1 MALKG
6 FDWKQFLLA
15 NGEKI
20 GLGVFSALGLILLTL
35 GLVNMQTAD
44 SPDNKKA
51 ALAKINK
58 DVDSRFMAAEPTDG
72 DKPSKDRAKLAYAEF
87 KPIPASGY
95 QTDPYFTDEAVASP
109 KRQQPKI
116 LQVSP
121 DAKAAVALLAL
132 KTLVVDGDDKRGTRI
147 LVLKDYKGAAKGA
160 MGGIPGGPGSEG
172 ATGMPPGMTLPGPG
186 GVAGK
191 APAGPLGNADLLKNI
206 AKRAAGG
213 AKRNTGKLGKAKD
226 DPRPI
231 YNAEMVT
238 EQEFEAKGY
247 QPAIDVKAVRI
258 AEIAATFP
266 LKQQMEEYRSRL
278 RLPEGQYEM
287 PYFSGVEVE
296 RREKLPDGKW
306 SDYKGV
312 DVRKDYDLYRNLSF
326 NQYETDDDR
335 WLDLVQI
342 QMSMAGKPVSPVY
355 WKRPK
360 AVFDGMYP
368 NLEEGLAKV
377 QDRLKQ
383 AETSK
388 TLQEQRKKRKSLLD
402 RNEDEDQA
410 GAAFGMAPGMMPG
423 GGSPSMPG
431 GPGGG
436 SPPMGSGSGGFP
448 GMAGPGMKPGFG
460 GMPGMGAPGMSPG
473 ATAMAD
479 LPAPDDCI
487 VRVMDFTLESGK
499 TYQYR
504 MRVKLRNPNY
514 MRSDVAQE
522 SYAKEEELRPDPE
535 SWRELPPV
543 TSPLEQFMYAAL
555 PVVNEGL
562 VPETDRNKGFLEIHH
577 WVEKTTV
584 GGGDVDVGEW
594 VVVAR
599 HKVSRGDF
607 IGRDTLVQ
615 GVPTWNRS
623 IHASDFLHD
632 QSTQASGKATGE
644 PAVMVNLVA
653 RRGTTP
659 VQFMLA
665 DFEGPYFLH
674 ERVERKDGRT
684 STTRIEDPKRPS
696 LNSKQDPDTWTES
709 MILTTDGRLLGRNS
723 AATELDPERKERLK
737 AYDARVAQVK
747 KDIEDS
753 RKTGAPG
760 APAGTNPFGAPPGS
774 K

>member
-6 FDWKQFLLA
+6 FDWKQFLLTK
-15 NGEKI
+15 GEKI
-20 GLGVFSALGLILLTL
+20 GLGIFGVVGLALLTL
-35 GLVNMQTAD
+35 GLINVNTAD
-44 SPDNKKA
+44 SPEGKKA
-51 ALAKINK
+51 AMAKLNK
-58 DVDSRFMAAEPTDG
+58 DVDGKYAAAEPTDS
-72 DKPSKDRAKLAYAEF
+72 DKPAKDRAKLAYAEF
-87 KPIPASGY
+87 KAIPASGY
-95 QTDPYFTDEAVASP
+95 QTDPYFTDEAVAPP

-116 LQVSP
+116 LQVGP

-132 KTLVVDGDDKRGTRI
+132 KTLVVDGDEKRGTRI
-147 LVLKDYKGAAKGA
+147 LVLKDYKGTAAGA
-160 MGGIPGGPGSEG
+160 MGGIPGGEG
-172 ATGMPPGMTLPGPG
+172 ATGLPPGMGTPVLG
-186 GVAGK
+186 GATGK
-191 APAGPLGNADLLKNI
+191 APAGPLGSADLLKNI

-213 AKRNTGKLGKAKD
+213 GKRNIGKLGKAKD
-226 DPRPI
+226 DPRAI

-247 QPAIDVKAVRI
+247 QPAIDVKAVRM

-266 LKQQMEEYRSRL
+266 LKQQMEEYRTRL
-278 RLPEGQYEM
+278 RLPEDQYEM
-287 PYFSGVEVE
+287 PYFSGVEIE
-296 RREKLPDGKW
+296 RREKLPNGKW

-312 DVRKDYDLYRNLSF
+312 DIRKDYDLYRNLAF
-326 NQYETDDDR
+326 NQFETDDDR

-342 QMSMAGKPVSPVY
+342 QVSATGKPVSPVY
-355 WKRPK
+355 WRRPK
-360 AVFDGMYP
+360 AVFESMYP

-377 QDRLKQ
+377 QDRLRQ

-388 TLQEQRKKRKSLLD
+388 TLQEQRKKRKSLLN
-402 RNEDEDQA
+402 RSEDEDQA
-410 GAAFGMAPGMMPG
+410 GALGMAPGALPGGGIPGFPGG
-423 GGSPSMPG
+423 GGSPG
-431 GPGGG
+431 GPGL
-436 SPPMGSGSGGFP
+436 GGFP
-448 GMAGPGMKPGFG
+448 GGSGGPGMKPGMGGPPGFG
-460 GMPGMGAPGMSPG
+460 GPPGLPG
-473 ATAMAD
+473 AGGTSAVLAE
-479 LPAPDDCI
+479 LPPPDDCMI
-487 VRVMDFTLESGK
+487 RVMDFTVESGK

-522 SYAKEEELRPDPE
+522 SYAKEEELRPDTD

-543 TSPLEQFMYAAL
+543 DSPLEQFMYAAL

-562 VPETDRNKGFLEIHH
+562 APDSDRNKAFMEIHH
-577 WVEKTTV
+577 WVEKTVV

-594 VVVAR
+594 VVVGR
-599 HKVSRGDF
+599 HKVSRGDY

-632 QSTQASGKATGE
+632 QSTQASAKASGE
-644 PAVMVNLVA
+644 PSVMVNLVA

-659 VQFMLA
+659 VQFILA

-684 STTRIEDPKRPS
+684 GTTRIEDPKRPS
-696 LNSKQDPDTWTES
+696 LNSKQDPDTWSES
-709 MILTTDGRLLGRNS
+709 LILTTDGRLLARNS
-723 AATELDPERKERLK
+723 ARTDIDPERKERLK
-737 AYDARVAQVK
+737 AYDARVSQVK

-753 RKTGAPG
+753 RGSGTPGAPG
-760 APAGTNPFGAPPGS
+760 GTNPFGSPAGN

>member
-6 FDWKQFLLA
+6 IDWKQFLIA
-15 NGEKI
+15 NGEKL
-20 GLGVFSALGLILLTL
+20 GLGIFSALGLILLAL
-35 GLVNMQTAD
+35 GLVYSQTAE
-44 SPDNKKA
+44 SPDAKKA

-58 DVDSRFMAAEPTDG
+58 DVDGRFVSAEPADA
-72 DKPSKDRAKLAYAEF
+72 DKPSKERAKLAYAEF

-132 KTLVVDGDDKRGTRI
+132 KTLIVDGDDKRGTRI
-147 LVLKDYKGAAKGA
+147 LVLKDYKGGAMAAKG
-160 MGGIPGGPGSEG
+160 GVPGFPG
-172 ATGMPPGMTLPGPG
+172 ATEGGTGVPAIGAPGM
-186 GVAGK
+186 VAGAGVMGK
-191 APAGPLGNADLLKNI
+191 GPAAPIGNADLLKNI
-206 AKRAAGG
+206 AKRAAGTV
-213 AKRNTGKLGKAKD
+213 KRNTGKLGKAKD

-247 QPAIDVKAVRI
+247 QPAIDVKAVRV

-266 LKQQMEEYRSRL
+266 LKQQMEEYSTRL
-278 RLPEGQYEM
+278 RLLEGQYEL

-306 SDYKGV
+306 SEYKGV
-312 DVRKDYDLYRNLSF
+312 DVRKDYDMYRNLSF
-326 NQYETDDDR
+326 NQFETDDDR

-342 QMSMAGKPVSPVY
+342 QMSLAGKPVSPVY

-402 RNEDEDQA
+402 RNEDDDQP
-410 GAAFGMAPGMMPG
+410 GAMTGMAPGGMPG
-423 GGSPSMPG
+423 FPGGSPAMAPG
-431 GPGGG
+431 A
-436 SPPMGSGSGGFP
+436 GGFP
-448 GMAGPGMKPGFG
+448 GGGPGMGLRPGVG
-460 GMPGMGAPGMSPG
+460 AMPGMGGIPG
-473 ATAMAD
+473 AGGGPASAMAD
-479 LPAPDDCI
+479 LPPPDDCI
-487 VRVMDFTLESGK
+487 IRVMDFTVESGK

-535 SWRELPPV
+535 SWREIPPV
-543 TSPLEQFMYAAL
+543 TSPLEQFMYAAI
-555 PVVNEGL
+555 PAINEGL
-562 VPETDRNKGFLEIHH
+562 LPEADRNKGFLEIHH

-607 IGRDTLVQ
+607 IGRDTIVQ

-623 IHASDFLHD
+623 IHGSDFLHD
-632 QSTQASGKATGE
+632 QSTQAGAKATGE
-644 PAVMVNLVA
+644 PSVMVNLVA
-653 RRGTTP
+653 RRGTNP
-659 VQFMLA
+659 VQFILA
-665 DFEGPYFLH
+665 DVEGPYFLH

-684 STTRIEDPKRPS
+684 STTRIEDPKRPA
-696 LNSKQDPDTWTES
+696 LNSKQDPDTWSES

-723 AATELDPERKERLK
+723 AMTEVDPDRKERLK
-737 AYDARVAQVK
+737 SYDARVSQVK
-747 KDIEDS
+747 KEIDDI
-753 RKTGAPG
+753 RKSGAPG
-760 APAGTNPFGAPPGS
+760 TPGGTNPFGTSGNN
-774 K
+774 

>member
-6 FDWKQFLLA
+6 FDWKQFLLN
-15 NGEKI
+15 NGEKV
-20 GLGVFSALGLILLTL
+20 GLGVFSALGLILLIL

-44 SPDNKKA
+44 SPENKKA

-58 DVDSRFMAAEPTDG
+58 DVDGRFIAAEPTDS

-95 QTDPYFTDEAVASP
+95 QTDPFFTDEAVASP

-121 DAKAAVALLAL
+121 DAKSAVALLAL

-147 LVLKDYKGAAKGA
+147 LVLKDYKGAGMGAKGA
-160 MGGIPGGPGSEG
+160 MGAFPGAPGGEG
-172 ATGMPPGMTLPGPG
+172 ATGMAPGMTLPGAG

-191 APAGPLGNADLLKNI
+191 APAGPVGNADLLKNI
-206 AKRAAGG
+206 AKRASGG

-226 DPRPI
+226 DPRQI

-266 LKQQMEEYRSRL
+266 LKQQMEEYRTRL

-296 RREKLPDGKW
+296 RREKLTDGKW
-306 SDYKGV
+306 SEYKGV
-312 DVRKDYDLYRNLSF
+312 DVRKDYDMYRNLSF
-326 NQYETDDDR
+326 NQFETDDDR

-360 AVFDGMYP
+360 AVFEGMYP

-402 RNEDEDQA
+402 RNEDEDQP
-410 GAAFGMAPGMMPG
+410 GAALGMAPGMMPG
-423 GGSPSMPG
+423 GSPGM
-431 GPGGG
+431 PGGG
-436 SPPMGSGSGGFP
+436 SPPMGSGSSGFP
-448 GMAGPGMKPGFG
+448 GMPGAGMKPGFP
-460 GMPGMGAPGMSPG
+460 GMPGAGAPGMSSG
-473 ATAMAD
+473 ASAMAD

-562 VPETDRNKGFLEIHH
+562 VPETDRNKAFLEIHH

-594 VVVAR
+594 VVVPR
-599 HKVSRGDF
+599 HKISRGDF

-623 IHASDFLHD
+623 IHGSDFLHD

-659 VQFMLA
+659 VQFILA

-684 STTRIEDPKRPS
+684 STTRIEDPKRPA
-696 LNSKQDPDTWTES
+696 LNAKQDPDTWTES
-709 MILTTDGRLLGRNS
+709 LILTTDGRLLARNS
-723 AATELDPERKERLK
+723 ASTEIDPERKERLK
-737 AYDARVAQVK
+737 AYDARVSQVK
-747 KDIEDS
+747 KEIDDS

-760 APAGTNPFGAPPGS
+760 TPGGTNPFGAPPGS
-774 K
+774 N

>member
-6 FDWKQFLLA
+6 IDWKQFLIA
-15 NGEKI
+15 NGEKL
-20 GLGVFSALGLILLTL
+20 GLGIFSALGLILLAL
-35 GLVNMQTAD
+35 GLVYSQTAE
-44 SPDNKKA
+44 SPETKKA

-58 DVDSRFMAAEPTDG
+58 DVDGRFVSAEPADA

-87 KPIPASGY
+87 KPIPPSGY

-132 KTLVVDGDDKRGTRI
+132 KTLIVDGDDKRGTRI
-147 LVLKDYKGAAKGA
+147 LVLKDYKGGAMAAKG
-160 MGGIPGGPGSEG
+160 GVPGFPGGADGGAGVPAVGAPAMVAGAG
-172 ATGMPPGMTLPGPG
+172 ATGKGP
-186 GVAGK
+186 A
-191 APAGPLGNADLLKNI
+191 AAMGNADLLKNI
-206 AKRAAGG
+206 AKRAAGT

-231 YNAEMVT
+231 YNAEMVS

-247 QPAIDVKAVRI
+247 QPAIDVKAVRV

-266 LKQQMEEYRSRL
+266 LKQQMEEYSARL
-278 RLPEGQYEM
+278 RLQEGQYEL

-312 DVRKDYDLYRNLSF
+312 DVRKDYDMYRNLSF
-326 NQYETDDDR
+326 NQFETDDDR

-342 QMSMAGKPVSPVY
+342 QMSLAGKPVSPVY

-402 RNEDEDQA
+402 RNEDDDQP
-410 GAAFGMAPGMMPG
+410 GAMAGMAPGGMPGFPGGAPGTGAFPGGGPGMGPRPGLGGMPGIPGIPGAGGMPG
-423 GGSPSMPG
+423 GG
-431 GPGGG
+431 GPA
-436 SPPMGSGSGGFP
+436 S
-448 GMAGPGMKPGFG
+448 
-460 GMPGMGAPGMSPG
+460 
-473 ATAMAD
+473 AMAD
-479 LPAPDDCI
+479 LPPPDDCI
-487 VRVMDFTLESGK
+487 IRVMDFTVESGK

-543 TSPLEQFMYAAL
+543 TSPLEQFMYAAI
-555 PVVNEGL
+555 PAVNEGL
-562 VPETDRNKGFLEIHH
+562 LPEADRNKGFLEIHH

-607 IGRDTLVQ
+607 IGRDTIVQ

-623 IHASDFLHD
+623 IHGSDFLHD
-632 QSTQASGKATGE
+632 QSTQAGTKATGE
-644 PAVMVNLVA
+644 PSVMVNLVA

-659 VQFMLA
+659 VQFILA
-665 DFEGPYFLH
+665 DVEGPYFLH
-674 ERVERKDGRT
+674 ERVERKDGRA
-684 STTRIEDPKRPS
+684 STTRIEDPKRPT
-696 LNSKQDPDTWTES
+696 LNSKQDPDTWSES

-723 AATELDPERKERLK
+723 AMTEVDPERKERLK
-737 AYDARVAQVK
+737 SYDARVSQVK
-747 KDIEDS
+747 KEIDDI
-753 RKTGAPG
+753 RKSGAPG
-760 APAGTNPFGAPPGS
+760 TPGGTNPFGTSGNN
-774 K
+774 